1 MSQPTLSTQTHHTTL
16 VFERTVP
23 APASQVFAA
32 YADTDARVRWGAPS
46 DRSVLIYDASDFS
59 VGGIDRFRCG
69 SKNDPKCHGTTWYHD
84 IVPDGRIVSTEK
96 VEADGQS
103 LCVSLSTVEFLPAG
117 AETRLKTT
125 VQIASFVGVEMVKGN
140 EVGHNASLDNLV
152 RYFTPSNEPM

>member
-1 MSQPTLSTQTHHTTL
+1 MSQPKQSTQTHHATL

-23 APASQVFAA
+23 ATVSQVFAA
-32 YADTDARVRWGAPS
+32 YADIDARVRWGAPS
-46 DRSVLIYDASDFS
+46 DRSVLIYDAADFS

-69 SKNDPKCHGTTWYHD
+69 SKDDPKYHGTTWYHD
-84 IVPDGRIVSTEK
+84 IVPDSRIVSTERI
-96 VEADGQS
+96 EANGQS
-103 LCVSLSTVEFLPAG
+103 LCVSLTTVEFLPAG

-152 RYFTPSNEPM
+152 RYFTPPNEPV